1 MHSYAT
7 EIQWLRLNQQSPT
20 LFCDTTPPAMYML
33 DTRWRQV
40 HNAIHN
46 RETSVNA
53 RKGR

>member
-1 MHSYAT
+1 
-7 EIQWLRLNQQSPT
+7 
-20 LFCDTTPPAMYML
+20 ML